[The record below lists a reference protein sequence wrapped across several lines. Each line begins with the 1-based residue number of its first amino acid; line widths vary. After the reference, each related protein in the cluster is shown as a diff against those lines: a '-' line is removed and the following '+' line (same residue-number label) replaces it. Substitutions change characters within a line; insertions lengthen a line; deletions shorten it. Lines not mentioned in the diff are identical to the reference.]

1 MYLINGEVITDL
13 EPAAVLAELKSK
25 LADTLAC
32 PPSVQQVLE
41 CAGRFADNL
50 DTVAAKLGLDTATIN
65 TLRSFCH
72 RDSLEAKL
80 RHELGEQPFS
90 LRRFDYTQPR
100 FETWQPLGL
109 VVHITPAN
117 APLLPFMAVLESL
130 LVGNV
135 NWLRPSSSDR
145 GLNAQILAEFL
156 RHDPGGKLAS
166 YVSVL
171 PLPSDQLSELLD
183 CADAVSAWGSNTA
196 LTAIRSQLRPGC
208 RWIDWGHRISFAYLD
223 PIAASSAD
231 YDALADDICRFD
243 QQACSSPQCLLID
256 SIDED
261 VLRQVASAMAAALA
275 RRAPVWPALQPD
287 IQEAAEIS
295 SQMAFLQLDQTFAGL
310 TGSVEQGNGWR
321 IAWIQRQELVP
332 SPLYR
337 TLQIRPAP
345 RAKLVEILLPWRPY
359 LQSCGLIAKTDELT
373 VLSRQLLTA
382 GVSRICQ
389 VGAMHDGYEG
399 EPHDGVYALTRLARR
414 VSVSLKAE
422 QLPGHVSLDKLSVN
436 PPELAGIP
444 VMDKAKFQ
452 QNGVTEKAQLFFRSG
467 GSSGAPKL
475 AGFSR
480 RDYHSQM
487 QAAADGLFSAG
498 LDPAQDRVMN
508 LLYGGNLYG
517 GMLSFFTI
525 LDKLSVPHYPMG
537 GPIDDDFSQIRH
549 FIVTQGVNTLVGM
562 PSTIHRLFE
571 CEEAALRAYGGVRK
585 VFTGGE
591 HISED
596 RRQFLSSFGVQVIR
610 SAIYGSVDAGPLGH
624 ACACCH
630 DGEFHL
636 LSDIQWLEILALDSD
651 QPVPNGE
658 TGRLVFT
665 PLAREGQWIQRYDLG
680 DLGHWLPGS
689 CSCGLPAPRFKLE
702 GRHGALIRVGS
713 IFLNPTELSAGLA
726 FPVQWLVGNNSDGCD
741 YIHILA
747 DGDADLVRIH
757 LLQHSRMLNQV
768 VSGGLLQLEVIP
780 TPVGQFRHHPQSGK
794 TPLVLDYRL

>member
-1 MYLINGEVITDL
+1 MYLVNGKMISDL
-13 EPAAVLAELKSK
+13 EPVAVLAELKSS

-32 PPSVQQVLE
+32 PPSVQQVLD
-41 CAGRFADNL
+41 CAGRFADSL
-50 DTVAAKLGLDTATIN
+50 DTVASELALNTATIAA
-65 TLRSFCH
+65 LRSFCH
-72 RDSLEAKL
+72 RGSLEAKL
-80 RHELGEQPFS
+80 RHELGEHPFS

-135 NWLRPSSSDR
+135 NWLRPSSSDH
-145 GLNAQILAEFL
+145 GLNAQLLTEFL
-156 RHDPGGKLAS
+156 RHDLSGKLAP

-171 PLPSDQLSELLD
+171 PLPSDQLSMLLE
-183 CADAVSAWGSNTA
+183 CADAVSAWGSHTA
-196 LTAIRSQLRPGC
+196 LTAIRSQLQPGC

-223 PIAASSAD
+223 RASAAHAD
-231 YDALADDICRFD
+231 YDALADDVCRFD
-243 QQACSSPQCLLID
+243 QQACSSPQCLLVD
-256 SIDED
+256 STDEN
-261 VLRQVASAMAAALA
+261 VLREVASAVAAALA

-295 SQMAFLQLDQTFAGL
+295 SQMAFLQLDHTFAGL
-310 TGSVEQGNGWR
+310 TGSVEEGDGWR
-321 IAWIQRQELVP
+321 VAWVQRQELAP

-345 RAKLVEILLPWRPY
+345 RARLVEILLPWRPY
-359 LQSCGLIAKTDELT
+359 LQSCALIAETNELPM
-373 VLSRQLLTA
+373 LSRQLLAA
-382 GVSRICQ
+382 GVSRVCQ
-389 VGAMHDGYEG
+389 AGAMHDGYEG

-422 QLPGHVSLDKLSVN
+422 QLPGHVTLDKLAVN
-436 PPELAGIP
+436 PPELAGVP
-444 VMDKAKFQ
+444 VMDKEKFQ
-452 QNGVTEKAQLFFRSG
+452 QDGVTSKAQVFFRSG
-467 GSSGAPKL
+467 GSSGTPKL
-475 AGFSR
+475 AGFSH

-517 GMLSFFTI
+517 GLLSFFTI

-562 PSTIHRLFE
+562 PSTMYQLFE
-571 CEEAALRAYGGVRK
+571 REEAALRAYGGVCK
-585 VFTGGE
+585 IFAGGE
-591 HISED
+591 HISEE
-596 RRQFLSSFGVQVIR
+596 RRQFLSSFGIQVIR

-651 QPVPNGE
+651 QPIQHGE

-665 PLAREGQWIQRYDLG
+665 PLAREGQVIQRYDLG
-680 DLGHWLPGS
+680 DLGHWLPGL
-689 CSCGLPAPRFKLE
+689 CACGLPAPRFRLV
-702 GRHGALIRVGS
+702 GRHGTLIRVGS
-713 IFLNPTELSAGLA
+713 IFVNPTELSAGLV
-726 FPVQWLVGNNSDGCD
+726 FPVQWLIGNHAGGGE
-741 YIHILA
+741 YIHVLA
-747 DGDADLVRIH
+747 DGDVNPVRGH
-757 LLQHSRMLNQV
+757 LMRHRMLNQV
-768 VSGGLLQLEVIP
+768 VSGGMLQLEIIP
-780 TPVGQFRHHPQSGK
+780 TPVGQFHRHPQSGK
-794 TPLVLDYRL
+794 TPLVLDSRI